1 MGANGIREAGRA
13 GARQIGKVDRKEP
26 YADMT
31 DSDEQGP
38 WEGRLTHASF
48 EFGLCCRELDDSNPY
63 SAEPGI
69 PPALVQVMVI
79 WQPNCGINASARLKS
94 KRRSSLHWRTW
105 RRTARGK
112 SDATV
117 ASSSRITPVVGLLG
131 S

>member
-1 MGANGIREAGRA
+1 VSRSLGTGSTRVNLEWVCVSLDGGNGIREGRA

-31 DSDEQGP
+31 DRDEQGP

-69 PPALVQVMVI
+69 PPALVQVMGHLATEL
-79 WQPNCGINASARLKS
+79 WGSTLQPG
-94 KRRSSLHWRTW
+94 
-105 RRTARGK
+105 
-112 SDATV
+112 
-117 ASSSRITPVVGLLG
+117 
-131 S
+131 